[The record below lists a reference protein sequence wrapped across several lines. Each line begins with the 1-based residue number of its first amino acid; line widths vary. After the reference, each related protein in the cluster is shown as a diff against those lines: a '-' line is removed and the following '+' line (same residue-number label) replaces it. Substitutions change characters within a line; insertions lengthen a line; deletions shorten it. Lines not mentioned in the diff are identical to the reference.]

1 MIAGGGTPILK
12 VFTVRKN
19 TAITHTLPA
28 VMSAIPAV
36 IYASVR
42 ARVMTN
48 KQLIELDDYLYQ
60 REFWERQIDERG
72 RE

>member
-1 MIAGGGTPILK
+1 
-12 VFTVRKN
+12 
-19 TAITHTLPA
+19 
-28 VMSAIPAV
+28 
-36 IYASVR
+36 
-42 ARVMTN
+42 MTN